1 MKNLEFV
8 ALYNREVNKVISE
21 VTAYP
26 TDDQMWLVLPG
37 TINSGGNLVQH
48 LIGNLRTYI
57 GLELGNVAYERD
69 RDAEFRKRL
78 LTKTDMLS
86 ELQVLQSILA
96 ETLEGLSE
104 ADLNREYPDEVLS
117 MFSGQTVSMILT
129 HLLTHLGWHLGH
141 INYHRR
147 YFCN

>member
-1 MKNLEFV
+1 MKNLEFI

-57 GLELGNVAYERD
+57 GRELGKVAYERD
-69 RDAEFRKRL
+69 RDAEFSKRL

-104 ADLNREYPDEVLS
+104 ADLNREYPHEVLS